1 LLCLFGYLARKG
13 IQPFS
18 NENVKY
24 EEIAK
29 KPNWKNLPSEFHYLI
44 DAAEAF
50 AAQSTE
56 ADAIDF
62 LENVHPKDSE
72 ALARVAETVRLN
84 GHAKK
89 INEWFKKFP
98 LHMHPEASLVFSL
111 LMLMDHAGLKFE

>member
-1 LLCLFGYLARKG
+1 
-13 IQPFS
+13 
-18 NENVKY
+18 
-24 EEIAK
+24 
-29 KPNWKNLPSEFHYLI
+29 LI